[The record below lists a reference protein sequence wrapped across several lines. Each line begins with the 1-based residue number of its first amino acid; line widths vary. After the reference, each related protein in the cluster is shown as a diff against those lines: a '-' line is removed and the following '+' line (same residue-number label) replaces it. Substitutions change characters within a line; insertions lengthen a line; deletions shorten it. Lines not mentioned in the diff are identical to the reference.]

1 MALITNPQTNLPL
14 GLVKPSVAL
23 PEQTQVEVIAA
34 LADAI
39 LHLWEMN
46 IPTIK
51 TPENKIDE

>member
-1 MALITNPQTNLPL
+1 MALVTNPQTNLPL

-23 PEQTQVEVIAA
+23 PEQTQAEVIAA

-46 IPTIK
+46 IPTNK
-51 TPENKIDE
+51 TLESKTDE

>member
-1 MALITNPQTNLPL
+1 MALKTNPQTNLPL
-14 GLVKPSVAL
+14 GLAKPTVAL
-23 PEQTQVEVIAA
+23 PEQTQAEVIAA

-51 TPENKIDE
+51 TLENKIDE

>member
-1 MALITNPQTNLPL
+1 MALTTNPQTNLPL

-23 PEQTQVEVIAA
+23 PEQTQAEVIAA

-46 IPTIK
+46 IPTNK
-51 TPENKIDE
+51 TLESKTDE